1 MITRFKEKLSLI
13 PHKPGSYQMKDKDGN
28 KIKAGTVGA
37 IEAVIKI
44 INKHKDNDSV
54 CEQGCEALCN
64 MTDNNS
70 KGL

>member
-1 MITRFKEKLSLI
+1 M
-13 PHKPGSYQMKDKDGN
+13 QCQNMMKNKWTAEN

>member
-1 MITRFKEKLSLI
+1 M
-13 PHKPGSYQMKDKDGN
+13 QCQNMMKIKWTAEN

-70 KGL
+70 IGL